1 MAGLHRIYVGGELEV
16 LQEMDE
22 ASVTLIYIRPPTLL
36 AKLWGESISEKQRND
51 IAAELDG
58 YVDFYNAY
66 LAYLEPRLRQAHRIL
81 SPDGTLYFHTDY
93 DKAHYCKALLLD
105 LVFGHDNF
113 LNEVI
118 WAYPG
123 AQTSQ
128 IKNRWPVSHDT
139 VLVYAKELGQQIF
152 NLDEIDRLPYLAPGL
167 VNPEKQ
173 ERGKLPTDAWLDI
186 PSLDGVLRRMIRAS
200 SKRGDAV
207 LDIFDEDQ
215 LTGEVCLEEGRKF
228 LLIER
233 SASAAKALRQKLAR
247 KVSSE
252 QIEIVNP
259 KSGKSD

>member
-1 MAGLHRIYVGGELEV
+1 MAGLNSIYIGGELEV
-16 LQEMDE
+16 LQEIGE
-22 ASVTLIYIRPPTLL
+22 ASVTLIYVRPPTLL

-51 IAAELDG
+51 LAAELDG
-58 YVDFYNAY
+58 YVEFYNAY
-66 LAYLEPRLRQAHRIL
+66 LAYLKPRLRQAHRIL

-105 LVFGHDNF
+105 IVFGRSNF

-152 NLDEIDRLPYLAPGL
+152 NLDEIDRLRYLAPGL
-167 VNPEKQ
+167 VDLEKQ

-186 PSLDGVLRRMIRAS
+186 PSVEGVLRRMIRAS
-200 SKRGDAV
+200 SRRGDTV
-207 LDIFDEDQ
+207 LDIFGEDG

-228 LLIER
+228 LLIEH
-233 SASAAKALRQKLAR
+233 STSAAKSLRQRLATKASR
-247 KVSSE
+247 E
-252 QIEIVNP
+252 QIEIVNLKP
-259 KSGKSD
+259 GKSD